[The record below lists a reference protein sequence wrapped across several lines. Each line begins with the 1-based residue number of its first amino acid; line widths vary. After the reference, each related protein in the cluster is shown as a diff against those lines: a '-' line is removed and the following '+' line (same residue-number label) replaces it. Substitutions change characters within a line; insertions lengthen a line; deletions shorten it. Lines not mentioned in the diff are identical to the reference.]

1 MKRFGITVL
10 AVIGSVAYGAA
21 ANAEDSVKL
30 FDTSDLNY
38 YTNAPTVQVG
48 QSATSLTLEQNI
60 LGEEIKLSNS
70 IISLTEP
77 KTTKTGFSFGVEI
90 SLDDSEPIKLQ
101 DTNRLY
107 VVGSFG
113 RVDTFE
119 ALAAQ
124 SGTGMLPSIFSG
136 DTSVSSI
143 SLLSRAAS
151 LNVDSMQLA
160 LSTSN
165 PGLMTPSYAGVSV
178 GYSTGSR
185 SIADPRDRGFEISL
199 TSMVMVQGTT
209 ADSLSFLEAVSMGTD
224 ERAYNVGLNVGYR
237 GFTLVASFL
246 RGEGQIDSS
255 YESYDLGVQY
265 DFGSWATSLAI
276 GGYFGSDSPT
286 SYANLLDIE
295 RIYSVEIGASY
306 AIRPWLSVEGR
317 FQFFDYRTLLGS
329 SLDGL
334 GGTVYLGTSL
344 GF

>member
-1 MKRFGITVL
+1 MNRFGITVL
-10 AVIGSVAYGAA
+10 AAIGSVALGAA
-21 ANAEDSVKL
+21 ASAEDSVKL

-38 YTNAPTVQVG
+38 YTNAPTVQIG
-48 QSATSLTLEQNI
+48 PSTTSLKLEQNY
-60 LGEEIKLSNS
+60 LGKEVRLSNS
-70 IISLTEP
+70 IISLTAP
-77 KTTKTGFSFGVEI
+77 KTTPTGFSFGVEI
-90 SLDDSEPIKLQ
+90 SLDDTETIQLQ

-107 VVGSFG
+107 IEGSFG
-113 RVDTFE
+113 RIDMFE
-119 ALAAQ
+119 SLAAQ
-124 SGTGMLPSIFSG
+124 SGAGMLPSIFSSDIG
-136 DTSVSSI
+136 VSSI

-151 LNVDSMQLA
+151 LNVDSVQLA

-165 PGLMTPSYAGVSV
+165 PGIMTPSYAGVSV

-185 SIADPRDRGFEISL
+185 SFSDPRDRGFEISL

-209 ADSLSFLEAVSMGTD
+209 ADNLSFLEAVSLGTD

-237 GFTLVASFL
+237 GFTFIASFL
-246 RGEGQIDSS
+246 RGEGQINSS
-255 YESYDLGVQY
+255 YESYDVGLQY
-265 DFGSWATSLAI
+265 SFGSWATSLAV

-286 SYANLLDIE
+286 SYASLLDIE